1 MSISW
6 IEKQIKKEKLII
18 TQNDEYT
25 FEDFFDL
32 IIQYY
37 SFAKK
42 NINSKEKICF
52 ISNQVIHYAIFS
64 NIIPMLGGVFVPL
77 NPKSPKNEIESKMNL
92 IGSKKIIYDESIEI
106 PNINN
111 IYKLKAKKSI
121 PKKFDFIWPNEDEP
135 FCILFTSGS
144 SGTPKAVSISRKNI
158 ESSCKIS
165 QENLNVSDK
174 DVWLLC
180 MPPYHAGGLSIIFRS
195 ITLSKK
201 FYALD
206 TFDAN
211 VVIDLIIKSKV
222 SIISLVPT
230 MLIKI
235 LDIMETNKI
244 NAPEDFNFV
253 LCGGAKVNEELI
265 IRAKKRNLKVLP
277 TYGMTEATSQIATAN
292 PNDLN
297 RPNGSVGKV
306 LNNINIK
313 FTDKKELQINGPNL
327 AKYTN
332 KKNNDWL
339 KTGDLGYINKEGYL
353 FIEGRID
360 ELIVSGG
367 ENINPREIE
376 IEVNKIPEIKESYV
390 FGSIDK
396 YWGQKVNLYVNFKN
410 KNNILSLS
418 EIKKSLSHMD
428 DFKLPKVLHVSNTEI
443 PKLNNGKID
452 RKKIE
457 KLINE

>member
-6 IEKQIKKEKLII
+6 IEKKITKEKFII
-18 TQNDEYT
+18 TENGKYT
-25 FEDFFDL
+25 FEEFFDL

-42 NINSKEKICF
+42 NINSKERVCF
-52 ISNQVIHYAIFS
+52 ISNHVIQYAIFS
-64 NIIPMLGGVFVPL
+64 NIIPMLGGIFVPL
-77 NPKSPKNEIESKMNL
+77 NPKSPKEEIESKMNL

-106 PNINN
+106 PNIKN

-121 PKKFDFIWPNEDEP
+121 SKNVNFIWPNEDES

-144 SGTPKAVSISRKNI
+144 SGTAKAVSISRKNI
-158 ESSCKIS
+158 ESSCKAS

-195 ITLSKK
+195 IILSKK

-206 TFDAN
+206 TFDPN
-211 VVIDLIIKSKV
+211 IVIDLIIQSKV

-230 MLIKI
+230 MLVKI
-235 LDIMETNKI
+235 LDIMEKNRIK
-244 NAPEDFNFV
+244 APENFNFV

-265 IRAKKRNLKVLP
+265 IKAKKFNIKVLP

-292 PNDLN
+292 PDDLN
-297 RPNGSVGKV
+297 RPSSSVGKV
-306 LNNINIK
+306 LNNISIK

-327 AKYTN
+327 AKYIN
-332 KKNNDWL
+332 KKNNEWL
-339 KTGDLGYINKEGYL
+339 KTGDFGYINKDGYL

-367 ENINPREIE
+367 ENINPSELE
-376 IEVNKIPEIKESYV
+376 FEVNKIPEIKECYV
-390 FGSIDK
+390 FGTIDK
-396 YWGQKVNLYVNFKN
+396 YWGQKVNLYVNFKD
-410 KNNILSLS
+410 KNNILSLT

-428 DFKLPKVLHVSNTEI
+428 NFKLPKVLHISSTEI

-452 RKKIE
+452 RKRIE
-457 KLINE
+457 ELINE